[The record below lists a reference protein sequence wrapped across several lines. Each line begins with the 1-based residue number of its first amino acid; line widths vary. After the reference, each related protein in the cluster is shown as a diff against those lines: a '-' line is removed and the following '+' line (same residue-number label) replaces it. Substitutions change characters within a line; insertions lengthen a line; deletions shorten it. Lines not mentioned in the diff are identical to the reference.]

1 MMESHV
7 FLGHYSEGMGFA
19 DLRDYE
25 ITTLMIT
32 FSLQPRLADDH
43 NGLEVVQGFNKVIRI
58 SK

>member
-1 MMESHV
+1 MMESSV
-7 FLGHYSEGMGFA
+7 FLGHYSKGMGFA

-32 FSLQPRLADDH
+32 FYLQPRLADDH
-43 NGLEVVQGFNKVIRI
+43 NGLELVQGFDRVISV